1 MFTSSPT
8 SYQQI
13 GRDAEI
19 LGADPHRLIVL
30 LFDGAEAALNQAVIC
45 LDKNDIRGRSEAL
58 VKAGEIIENGLAASL
73 NIESGGD
80 LAKNLNAL
88 YGYMVERLMY
98 ANIHKDLRAIQEVQK
113 LLGEISG
120 AWREMG
126 ENLRQQPGDAAA

>member
-1 MFTSSPT
+1 MFASSPT

-30 LFDGAEAALNQAVIC
+30 LFDGAEAALRQAVTC
-45 LDKNDIRGRSEAL
+45 LGDNDIRGRSEAL
-58 VKAGEIIENGLAASL
+58 VKAGEIIDNGLAASL
-73 NIESGGD
+73 NIESGGE
-80 LAKNLNAL
+80 LASNLNAL

-98 ANIHKDLRAIQEVQK
+98 ANIHQDLRAIQEVQK
-113 LLGEISG
+113 LLAEISG